1 MRRTGGPLPR
11 LVNATRLSRHSKP
24 PCSPPIRLVSSSTPL
39 RANALYAA
47 ATPSN
52 APPDKRIFRQGASR
66 SWLSITPHLF
76 DKKQPQKKRGYL
88 ESNRALESTH
98 GGGKNYRLDRF
109 LARPRARPLER
120 DAPRERLLAPPR
132 AADLRP
138 PDLRAPGL
146 RPPDCRPD
154 DLRPDDLRPPALRTD
169 DFRVPPFLPPAERP
183 ALRPA
188 DAFFRLDF
196 LLPEREALVAAFLLD
211 PAADRP

>member
-24 PCSPPIRLVSSSTPL
+24 PSSPPIRLVSSSTPL
-39 RANALYAA
+39 RAKALYAA

-66 SWLSITPHLF
+66 SSLSITPHLF

-109 LARPRARPLER
+109 LAPPRARPPER
-120 DAPRERLLAPPR
+120 AAPRERLLAPRR

-138 PDLRAPGL
+138 PDLR
-146 RPPDCRPD
+146 PDH
-154 DLRPDDLRPPALRTD
+154 LRPDG
-169 DFRVPPFLPPAERP
+169 LPP
-183 ALRPA
+183 
-188 DAFFRLDF
+188 D
-196 LLPEREALVAAFLLD
+196 
-211 PAADRP
+211 